1 MSTSSGTEG
10 TGRTGPEPFRMKFDP
25 GTIKHLGLQMYSTL
39 PPVVGELVANAWDAG
54 AKMVWITIPDG
65 LVTNASVIAVQD
77 DGDGMSEADI
87 RSAYLIVGRDRRQ
100 AEESDHRR
108 REPKRP
114 LMGRKGIGKF
124 AGFGIARKVEIETV
138 RDGQISRFA
147 MDYAQLEK
155 RSEAREA
162 TFPPLDPTG
171 TLRKGTRVTLEDIT
185 KFRTRKIDIAGLRR
199 GLARRFSVMGD
210 DFKVILNASEITP
223 EERDLKKLLEVDE
236 SGNLYLWEYDEEV
249 ESNTG
254 WRVHGWI
261 GSLSRTNRQIDGVQ
275 RGIVIMARGK
285 LVQEPFVFNA
295 TVGQQYALSYI
306 VGELHAEF
314 VDEKEDTISTTRNSL
329 VWDTEANQAFLK
341 WGERQV
347 NLIARQWAKRRSKD
361 NESRLKKNVHYRKF
375 LEEAKDKD
383 NKRAVKVADKL
394 IRNVVGRDVVGSDEE
409 ASEVVKLCIDFIDF
423 DSFWDLAEDLADA
436 PLTDTAQ
443 LTQLFREWEIV
454 EAKEMARVTQGRI
467 TTIKKLQRL
476 VEENALEVPILH
488 NFLREF
494 PWVLDP
500 RWQMVDDEVRYSQI
514 LRDKYPERDD
524 VPEQD
529 RRIDFLCVRESDTL
543 VVVEI
548 KRPKSRA
555 SRKELG
561 QIEDYVLFMRAHVK
575 EATDREYSPG
585 QVVGYLLCG
594 TTVNT
599 PEVREKKQSLAR
611 DNIYVRQYSDLLGM
625 VESSHREFLGKYE
638 ELRRLKKIQSES
650 G

>member
-1 MSTSSGTEG
+1 MSVSSTAERAGG
-10 TGRTGPEPFRMKFDP
+10 ADPEPFRMKFDP
-25 GTIKHLGLQMYSTL
+25 GTIKHLGLQMYATL
-39 PPVVGELVANAWDAG
+39 SPVIGELVANAWDAG
-54 AKMVWITIPDG
+54 ASTVWITIPEG
-65 LVTNASVIAVQD
+65 LVTDASVIVVED
-77 DGDGMSEADI
+77 DGDGMNNEDV
-87 RSAYLIVGRDRRQ
+87 REAYLIVGRDRRQ
-100 AEESDHRR
+100 AEESDHRK

-138 RDGQISRFA
+138 RDGQVSRFE
-147 MDYAQLEK
+147 MDYDQLEQK
-155 RSEAREA
+155 SEAREA
-162 TFPPLDPTG
+162 TFPPLEPTG
-171 TLRKGTRVTLEDIT
+171 TLRKGTRVTLENIT
-185 KFRTRKIDIAGLRR
+185 KFRTRRIEIDGLRR
-199 GLARRFSVMGD
+199 GLARRFSVIGE
-210 DFKVILNASEITP
+210 DFKVILNEKEITL
-223 EERDLKKLLEVDE
+223 EERDLKKLLEIGD
-236 SGNLYLWEYDEEV
+236 SGDPYLWEYDEEI
-249 ESNTG
+249 EPGTG

-261 GSLSRTNRQIDGVQ
+261 GSLDRTNRHIDGIQ

-306 VGELHAEF
+306 VGELHTEF
-314 VDEKEDTISTTRNSL
+314 VDEDEDTIGTTRNSL
-329 VWDTEANQAFLK
+329 VWDTPANQALLR

-347 NLIARQWAKRRSKD
+347 NLIARQWAARRSKD
-361 NESRLKKNVHYRKF
+361 NEARLKKNPHYRKF
-375 LEEAKDKD
+375 LEEAQDKE

-394 IRNVVGRDVVGSDEE
+394 IRNVVSRDIVGSDEE
-409 ASEVVKLCIDFIDF
+409 ADEIVQLCIDFIDF
-423 DSFWDLAEDLADA
+423 DAFWDLAEDLAEA
-436 PLTDTAQ
+436 PLTDTDQ

-454 EAKEMARVTQGRI
+454 EAKEMARVTRGRI
-467 TTIKKLQRL
+467 TTIEKLQRL
-476 VEENALEVPILH
+476 VDENALEVPTLH

-514 LRDKYPERDD
+514 LRDRYPEGED

-548 KRPKSRA
+548 KRPNSRV

-561 QIEDYVLFMRAHVK
+561 QIEDYVLFMRAYVSG
-575 EATDREYSPG
+575 ATDAEYSPS

-594 TTVNT
+594 STVDT
-599 PEVREKKQSLAR
+599 PEVREKKRSLAG
-611 DNIYVRQYSDLLGM
+611 DNIYVRKYSDLLGM
-625 VESSHREFLGKYE
+625 VKRTHREFLEKYE
-638 ELRRLKKIQSES
+638 ELRRLKKVQPES